1 MHENNFNGLTV
12 LITGATGFIGQNL
25 LCKLVDIRANVIA
38 VAHNNQPNNNS
49 VDRIVYDGTY
59 ESLFKPLEEIKIDI
73 VIHLATLFIA
83 NHQPSQIGGL
93 IDSNVKF
100 GSYMLEL
107 TRQKNIP
114 YFINTTTYAQA
125 YNHKGYNPQN
135 LYAATKQCFETIV
148 KYYEETTDTV
158 FVTLELTD
166 TYGRNDTRPKF
177 INLLLNAIEDKN
189 TFKMSL
195 GEQEI
200 SYLNIEDA
208 VNAYITTIHLLLSK
222 KITNNSKFSVY
233 SEEIL
238 KLKDL
243 VTLVCSK
250 LNSSI
255 EINRGFYSYRN
266 REIMT
271 FKPSYIKLPDWNAE
285 ISVAEGILKMI
296 IST

>member
-1 MHENNFNGLTV
+1 MHEINFKGLTV
-12 LITGATGFIGQNL
+12 LITGSTGFIGQNL
-25 LCKLVDIRANVIA
+25 LTRLVDMGANVIA
-38 VAHNNQPNNNS
+38 VAHYNQPNNNS
-49 VDRIVYDGTY
+49 VYRIIYDGTY

-73 VIHLATLFIA
+73 IIHLATLFIA
-83 NHQPSQIGGL
+83 NHKSNQIGEL

-107 TRQKNIP
+107 TKQKNIP
-114 YFINTTTYAQA
+114 YFINTTTYAQS
-125 YNHKGYNPQN
+125 YNHDGYNPQN
-135 LYAATKQCFETIV
+135 LYAATKQSFETIV
-148 KYYEETTDTV
+148 KYYEEVTETI

-166 TYGRNDTRPKF
+166 TYGSNDTRPKF
-177 INLLLNAIEDKN
+177 INLLLNAIKDKI

-208 VNAYITTIHLLLSK
+208 IDAYITTIQLLLSK
-222 KITNNSKFSVY
+222 RITENSKFSVY
-233 SEEIL
+233 SDEIL

-243 VTLVCSK
+243 VPLVCSE

-255 EINRGFYSYRN
+255 EINRGFYPYRN

-271 FKPSYIKLPDWNAE
+271 FKPLYIKLPDWNAK
-285 ISVAEGILKMI
+285 ISLVDGILKMI
-296 IST
+296 